1 MQAIAGTRGTRD
13 NGSDFPTE
21 FAEFHSQTTWAHR
34 KWLTDL
40 LSFSRSGFL
49 FHVSDE
55 TKH

>member
-13 NGSDFPTE
+13 DGSDFPTE
-21 FAEFHSQTTWAHR
+21 FAEFHSQTTWAHG

-49 FHVSDE
+49 FHVFDQ